1 MNDELT
7 QVLAQATRLACT
19 AITRPHQAA
28 LQASL
33 DQARAVPAELGW
45 ERKAAAHAEFF
56 NALADT
62 AGAPRLTP
70 VFNHGAGL
78 VYDLMITAGRSADG
92 IVTNSRNR
100 MLAHGREVL
109 GEQGRSPGQQEAA
122 AGGQRE
128 EQPGYLQLE
137 GGQLGLPVARRHRA
151 AVSVG
156 GRTSGAHAD
165 RTASGSTRSSHRST
179 SSTPSI

>member
-1 MNDELT
+1 MNEELMR
-7 QVLAQATRLACT
+7 VLSQATRLACA

-33 DQARAVPAELGW
+33 DQARSVPAGLGW

-56 NALADT
+56 NALAD
-62 AGAPRLTP
+62 AAADPRLTP

-100 MLAHGREVL
+100 MLAHLRAGDAD
-109 GEQGRSPGQQEAA
+109 EAA
-122 AGGQRE
+122 LEME
-128 EQPGYLQLE
+128 EHLRILHFMVR
-137 GGQLGLPVARRHRA
+137 L
-151 AVSVG
+151 
-156 GRTSGAHAD
+156 
-165 RTASGSTRSSHRST
+165 
-179 SSTPSI
+179 STPSSRRKSA